1 MKAHWTREDIL
12 SIDAAHRIF
21 RDTMHNGHRES
32 LAAVLDAVVT
42 GLNGSA
48 DDGELFTTAEVAA
61 ATGFNETSVRRWC
74 RNGRIPGAR
83 FIGNQWRVTASGL
96 AAAGLTV
103 DPLRTRDDETEQGTL
118 PYETEPDTLPD
129 DMQAAV
135 QSAVTAALG
144 AVFAALGDNINTQRS
159 MK

>member
-21 RDTMHNGHRES
+21 RDTMRNGHRES

-42 GLNGSA
+42 GLNDSA
-48 DDGELFTTAEVAA
+48 DDGELFTAAEAAA
-61 ATGFNETSVRRWC
+61 ATGVHETTIRRWC
-74 RNGRIPGAR
+74 RRGRITGAR
-83 FIGNQWRVTASGL
+83 FINNQWRVTARGL

-103 DPLRTRDDETEQGTL
+103 DPLRTRDDETEQCTL

-129 DMQAAV
+129 EIQAAV

-159 MK
+159 ME